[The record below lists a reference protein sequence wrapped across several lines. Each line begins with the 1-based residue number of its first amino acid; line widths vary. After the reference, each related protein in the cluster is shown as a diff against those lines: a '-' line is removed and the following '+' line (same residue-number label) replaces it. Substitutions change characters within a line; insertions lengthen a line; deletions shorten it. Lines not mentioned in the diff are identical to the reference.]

1 MSTRLPSAAQGSIPL
16 YPRTQAVEAST
27 RDAHDRPSAF
37 LCWLDNYFRA
47 TPEERMADQYNAYW
61 N

>member
-1 MSTRLPSAAQGSIPL
+1 MSTRLSSTASGPIPL
-16 YPRTQAVEAST
+16 YPRTQAVEAS
-27 RDAHDRPSAF
+27 AHDARDQPSAF
-37 LCWLDNYFRA
+37 LRWLDNYFRA

>member
-1 MSTRLPSAAQGSIPL
+1 MSTRLSSTAPGPIPL
-16 YPRTQAVEAST
+16 YPRTQAVEASAH
-27 RDAHDRPSAF
+27 DAHDQPSAF
-37 LCWLDNYFRA
+37 LRWLDNYFRA

>member
-1 MSTRLPSAAQGSIPL
+1 MSTRLSSTAPAPIPL
-16 YPRTQAVEAST
+16 YPHTQVVEASVH
-27 RDAHDRPSAF
+27 DASDQPSAF
-37 LCWLDNYFRA
+37 LRWLDNYFRA